1 MDAAGAHDLLTTAQ
15 FLDVRKSHEY
25 DAGHVEGAAW
35 ITLRDLPS
43 RTDELD
49 RARPIVVTCE
59 IGQRSGLAADLLRER
74 GFDAHNLEGGVKAW
88 VSAGFPLVSSDGRP
102 GRVIEGWAETL

>member
-1 MDAAGAHDLLTTAQ
+1 MDAVAAHGLLGTAY

-25 DAGHVEGAAW
+25 DAGHIDGAAW
-35 ITLRDLPS
+35 ISLRALPS
-43 RTDELD
+43 RMDELD
-49 RARPIVVTCE
+49 RAGTIVVTCE

-74 GFDAHNLEGGVKAW
+74 GFDAHNLEGGLDAW
-88 VSAGFPLVSSDGRP
+88 VSAGLPLVSSDGRS